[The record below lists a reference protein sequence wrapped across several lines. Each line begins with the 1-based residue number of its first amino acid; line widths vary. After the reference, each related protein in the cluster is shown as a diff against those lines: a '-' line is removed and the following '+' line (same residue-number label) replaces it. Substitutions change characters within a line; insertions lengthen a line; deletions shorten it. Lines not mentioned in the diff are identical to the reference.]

1 MIKALSDLVFI
12 KRENPEDKVGSIV
25 IPKTSQKESTIGVI
39 VAAGPGLKLDNGKI
53 RQMDV
58 QVGDKVYFNE
68 WIGMKVEVEGE
79 EYTVMHEDEIDAVFH

>member
-12 KRENPEDKVGSIV
+12 KRDEPEDKIGSIV
-25 IPKTSQKESTIGVI
+25 LPKASQKESTIGTI
-39 VAAGPGLKLDNGKI
+39 AAAGPGLRLQDGRL

-58 QVGDKVYFNE
+58 KVGDKVYFNE

-79 EYTVMHEDEIDAVFH
+79 EYTVMHEDEIDAVFS